1 MVGVSGGLDSSI
13 VAASAA
19 TIAKSLTCLNLVSP
33 DFDGDERRY
42 ARALAESIGTL
53 LIEEH
58 RELQDIDVTA
68 SAAPHHPW
76 PVAPLY
82 KQTNEAIHRRLLSE
96 LHVAAFSSGTGVD
109 GIPCGLRS
117 AVPFIVRLLA
127 EGPRPSLAATLYAL
141 TWLENVRVSC
151 RERECQH

>member
-58 RELQDIDVTA
+58 RELQDIDVTV

-82 KQTNEAIHRRLLSE
+82 KQTTESIHRRLLSS
-96 LHVAAFSSGTGVD
+96 LPVDAFFSVLRGVVLLCVVR
-109 GIPCGLRS
+109 IAL
-117 AVPFIVRLLA
+117 PFLYRLLSSV
-127 EGPRPSLAATLYAL
+127 PPPSLPSTLFYL
-141 TWLENVRVSC
+141 PLSS
-151 RERECQH
+151 